1 LRDMIAAMQ
10 PQEFEDARLLWKMFY
25 AGQSFEHSRVAAKYV
40 LQKNIIE
47 DEPIFYPLMAAVY
60 VLYGKPFKKSCG
72 VGCPIGEDIIPQD
85 YLELHRD
92 LLKHRDKIL
101 AHSDANKFELFDV
114 GQANQV
120 RLVVRSPTDK
130 SLICSQ
136 LQANRP
142 LLPHII
148 SLCLELQEKVESSK
162 IELFKRY
169 EKYAPNAVGEYILN
183 IDDPNGAFFK
193 PAKPVVEANS
203 ENDQK

>member
-1 LRDMIAAMQ
+1 MIAAMQ
-10 PQEFEDARLLWKMFY
+10 SQEFEDARLLWKIFY
-25 AGQSFEHSRVAAKYV
+25 AGQSFEHSRVAAEYV
-40 LQKNIIE
+40 LQKNITE
-47 DEPIFYPLMAAVY
+47 GEPIFYPLMAAVY
-60 VLYGKPFKKSCG
+60 VLYGKPFKKSRG
-72 VGCPIGEDIIPQD
+72 VGCPLGEDIIPPG

-101 AHSDANKFELFDV
+101 AHSDANEFEWFDV

-148 SLCLELQEKVESSK
+148 SLCLELQEKTETRK
-162 IELFKRY
+162 MELFKQY
-169 EKYAPNAVGEYILN
+169 EKFAPAEVGEYVLN
-183 IDDPNGAFFK
+183 VDDPDGEFFK
-193 PAKPVVEANS
+193 PAKPVVEVKS
-203 ENDQK
+203 KKDGK

>member
-1 LRDMIAAMQ
+1 MQ

-25 AGQSFEHSRVAAKYV
+25 AGQSFEHARAAAEYV
-40 LQKNIIE
+40 LQKNIAE
-47 DEPIFYPLMAAVY
+47 DDSIFYPLMASVY
-60 VLYGKPFKKSCG
+60 VLYGKPFKMSRG
-72 VGCPIGEDIIPQD
+72 VGSPLGEGIIPHS

-92 LLKHRDKIL
+92 LLKHRDKIM
-101 AHSDANKFELFDV
+101 AHSDANKIEWFDV

-136 LQANRP
+136 LQANRS

-148 SLCLELQEKVESSK
+148 SLCLELQEKTETHK
-162 IELFKRY
+162 MKLFKQY
-169 EKYAPNAVGEYILN
+169 EKFAPAEVGEYVLN
-183 IDDPNGAFFK
+183 IDDLNGDFFK

-203 ENDQK
+203 ETDGK